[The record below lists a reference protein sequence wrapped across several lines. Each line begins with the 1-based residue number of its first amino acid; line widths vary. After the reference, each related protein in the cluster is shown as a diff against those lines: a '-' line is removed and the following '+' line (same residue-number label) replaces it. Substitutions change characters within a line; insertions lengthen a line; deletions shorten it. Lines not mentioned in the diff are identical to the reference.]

1 MLRFAFRRVLWSIPT
16 LLATSL
22 LLFFVTTLA
31 PDPAS
36 PLSVEEARTPA
47 TDPRVEAA
55 RRARFL
61 DLPRFINRDP
71 QDVRS
76 RAREAVQHVAA
87 DDALHEVSARRLREL
102 GGAAL
107 PYVLPELEALSPEV
121 RGRVA
126 VALAP
131 VAERMGVPQA
141 DDLAAPEAA
150 VLFWTRFWDDR
161 SLDFTEAALDRGV
174 ERLLGHGSDQREA
187 DLVKLDTFALSAVI
201 PAMQR
206 ADRVGL
212 ARLMHIARHVTERG
226 PTVEPES
233 PPDEVRRALADWQE
247 WWFVHTTDF
256 VAIEGADRALGFA
269 TETRYGKWL
278 KRAVS
283 GELGVSAMDG
293 EPIARKLRERA
304 PLTLL
309 VCLSALFLSWGVAV
323 PIGAFGA
330 WRQRGT
336 FDVTSSAILFLLY
349 AMPTFALA
357 EILRRA
363 ASAVD
368 FSGAKTTLAITALTA
383 ATLATSS
390 RWQRTAMLD
399 VVRQDFVR
407 TAHAKGVPGW
417 RVAVVHALRN
427 ALMPTVTL
435 AGLHLP
441 TLIGGA
447 FVVEEVFGLPGVGF
461 ETLRAIEAH
470 DSAWLM
476 AVILAT
482 AVAVTFG
489 LVASDVA
496 YGALDPRVREELAR
510 RQGGRAT

>member
-1 MLRFAFRRVLWSIPT
+1 MLRYAFRRILWSIPT
-16 LLATSL
+16 LVATSL
-22 LLFFVTTLA
+22 FLFFVTTLA

-36 PLSVEEARTPA
+36 PGSLEEARTPA
-47 TDPRVEAA
+47 SDPGVEDA

-61 DLPRFINRDP
+61 DLPRFVNEDP

-76 RAREAVQHVAA
+76 RARDAVHHVAA
-87 DDALHEVSARRLREL
+87 DDAFRDVSARQLRAL

-107 PYVLPELEALSPEV
+107 PHVLPALEALAPEV

-131 VAERMGVPQA
+131 VAARMGVA
-141 DDLAAPEAA
+141 TTDELAQPGAA
-150 VLFWTRFWDDR
+150 VLFWARFWDDR
-161 SLDFTEAALDRGV
+161 SLDFTRAAVDRAV
-174 ERLLGHGSDQREA
+174 QRLLDHGSDQREE
-187 DLVKLDTFALSAVI
+187 DLVTLDTFALAAVV
-201 PAMQR
+201 PAMAK
-206 ADRVGL
+206 ADRVSL
-212 ARLMHIARHVTERG
+212 ARLARIARHAAGRG
-226 PTVEPES
+226 PAIEPDAG
-233 PPDEVRRALADWQE
+233 PDEVRRGLAYWQE
-247 WWFVHTTDF
+247 WWFVHATDF
-256 VAIEGADRALGFA
+256 VPIDGADRALAFA

-278 KRAVS
+278 KRAAS
-283 GELGVSAMDG
+283 GELGVSAIDG
-293 EPIARKLRERA
+293 EPVARKLRDRA

-309 VCLSALFLSWGVAV
+309 VCTSALLLSWALAV
-323 PIGAFGA
+323 PIGALGG
-330 WRQRGT
+330 WRQRGA
-336 FDVTSSAILFLLY
+336 FDVASSAVMFLLY

-357 EILRRA
+357 EILRRTA
-363 ASAVD
+363 AALALGGTRV
-368 FSGAKTTLAITALTA
+368 TLAITALTA

-407 TAHAKGVPGW
+407 TAHAKGVPAW

-441 TLIGGA
+441 TLVGGA

-476 AVILAT
+476 AVVLAT

-489 LVASDVA
+489 LLASDVA
-496 YGALDPRVREELAR
+496 YGALDPRVREELTR
-510 RQGGRAT
+510 RQGGRSA